1 MIDLNYINNY
11 YPSQIASNAAF
22 QKHILKEICE
32 NSR

>member
-1 MIDLNYINNY
+1 MIDLNYINSY
-11 YPSQIASNAAF
+11 FPSQIASNTAF